1 METKL
6 IRTITLMLIVTTI
19 GGSLLACGGVRR
31 GDIVRDTNAV
41 PSQIPSHIYG
51 ILALAAYAPSG
62 HNTQPWSVTITG
74 NDSFDVG
81 TDRSRRLPGV
91 DPANRELMISMGAF
105 LEAIARAA
113 ELRGYEARITVTAKS
128 LNDESVALVKLVK
141 TTTTPAFTEEDL
153 LARRIVRKDHL
164 SKEISPDDLTFLT
177 QDLGGM
183 CAFHPASSSTGK
195 MIAALTVEANRVQ
208 AYRDDAQA
216 ELSRWIRF
224 RDDDART
231 HRDGLTVAGMEIS
244 GIPAFAVRHFFDA
257 DSVMENSFRDR
268 SVDMVKE
275 QVSSYGGWLLIT
287 SKTSSAA
294 DLIDTGRRF
303 FRMSLRTRHRM
314 IAIHPMTQILEE
326 SRIKDEFVKSAGIK
340 DETQFILRV
349 SYIKSYPDPV
359 SLRRAPE
366 EFTRVV
372 NH

>member
-1 METKL
+1 METKF
-6 IRTITLMLIVTTI
+6 IRTITLMLTAATI
-19 GGSLLACGGVRR
+19 CVSLLACGGVRR
-31 GDIVRDTNAV
+31 GDIVRDTGAV

-81 TDRSRRLPGV
+81 ADRSRRLPGV
-91 DPANRELMISMGAF
+91 DPTNRELMISMGAF
-105 LEAIARAA
+105 LEAVARAA

-128 LNDESVALVKLVK
+128 PDDESVATVKLTK
-141 TTTTPAFTEEDL
+141 TTTTPAFTEENL
-153 LARRIVRKDHL
+153 LARRIVRKDHCA
-164 SKEISPDDLTFLT
+164 KEISADDLTFLT

-183 CAFHPASSSTGK
+183 CAFHPASSATGK

-216 ELSRWIRF
+216 ELARWIRF
-224 RDDDART
+224 RDDDARK

-244 GIPAFAVRHFFDA
+244 GISAFAVRHFFDA
-257 DSVMENSFRDR
+257 DSVMENSFRER

-314 IAIHPMTQILEE
+314 IVIHPMTQILEE
-326 SRIKDEFVKSAGIK
+326 SRIKDEFVKSSGIK
-340 DETQFILRV
+340 DEPQFILRV
-349 SYIKSYPDPV
+349 SYIESYPDPV

-366 EFTRVV
+366 EFTKGVI
-372 NH
+372 H